1 MSYDLTHSIH
11 GILVDI
17 MRLHF
22 SSMSSLIDENLHPGQ
37 PKLLMALYNKDGQSQ
52 RELSDILHIKPAT
65 TNVMISR
72 LEKGAFLRKEQDKCD
87 QRATKIFLTEK
98 GHTTIKNISKSLEYL
113 DDICL
118 KDFTFEEELTLRR
131 LLSKLKDNLTL
142 NCNNN
147 N

>member
-1 MSYDLTHSIH
+1 MSYDLTNSIH

-52 RELSDILHIKPAT
+52 RELSDVLHIKPAT

-72 LEKGAFLRKEQDKCD
+72 LEKGGFLKKEQDKLD

-98 GHTTIKNISKSLEYL
+98 GYTTIKNISKSLEYL

-118 KDFTFEEELTLRR
+118 KDFTPEEELTLRR
-131 LLSKLKDNLTL
+131 LLNKLKDNLKV

-147 N
+147 K